1 MSSGNLFD
9 RLTKEGKLK
18 RQIAKIDYLNA
29 LLDSAGRNFDA
40 ALVVRG
46 RIEEAAFKLFY
57 DGLLQI
63 SRVVVLMNGYRPDDG
78 EQHKTTF
85 LAAGEILGLEYEDL
99 IRKIQKLRIK
109 RNICIYDPKELI
121 GKTETDAIYDTAKK
135 FWSKVRAYLEK
146 ENPQL
151 KLFKEL

>member
-1 MSSGNLFD
+1 MSSRDLFD
-9 RLTKEGKLK
+9 KLSQEGKLK
-18 RQIAKIDYLNA
+18 RQKAETDYLNA
-29 LLDSAGRNFDA
+29 LLDSAARNFEA

-46 RIEEAAFKLFY
+46 KIEEAAFKLFY

-63 SRVVVLMNGYRPDDG
+63 SRVVVLLNGYRPDDG

-85 LAAGEILGLEYEDL
+85 LAAGELLGPKYEDL

-121 GKTETDAIYDTAKK
+121 GKIETDAIYETAKK
-135 FWSKVRAYLEK
+135 FWSRVRAYLEK
-146 ENPQL
+146 RNPQL

>member
-1 MSSGNLFD
+1 MPCLILRGETS
-9 RLTKEGKLK
+9 
-18 RQIAKIDYLNA
+18 RQ
-29 LLDSAGRNFDA
+29 

-63 SRVVVLMNGYRPDDG
+63 SRVVVLLNGYRPDDG

-85 LAAGEILGLEYEDL
+85 LAAGEILGSEYEDL

-121 GKTETDAIYDTAKK
+121 GKSETDAIYNTAKK
-135 FWSKVRAYLEK
+135 FWSKIRAYLEK
-146 ENPQL
+146 QNPQL

>member
-1 MSSGNLFD
+1 MSSRDLFD
-9 RLTKEGKLK
+9 KLSQEGKLK
-18 RQIAKIDYLNA
+18 RQKAETDYLNA
-29 LLDSAGRNFDA
+29 LLDSAARNFEA

-46 RIEEAAFKLFY
+46 KIEEAAFKLFY

-63 SRVVVLMNGYRPDDG
+63 SRVVVLLNGYRPDDG

-85 LAAGEILGLEYEDL
+85 LAAGELLGPEYEDL

-121 GKTETDAIYDTAKK
+121 GKSETDAIYETAKR
-135 FWSKVRAYLEK
+135 FWSRVRAYLEK
-146 ENPQL
+146 RNPQL

>member
-1 MSSGNLFD
+1 MHSGNLFD
-9 RLTKEGKLK
+9 RLSREGKLK
-18 RQIAKIDYLNA
+18 SQKADLDYLNA
-29 LLDSAGRNFDA
+29 LLDAAGRNFEA

-46 RIEEAAFKLFY
+46 RVDEAAFKLFY

-63 SRVVVLMNGYRPDDG
+63 SRVVVLLNGYRPDDG

-85 LAAGEILGLEYEDL
+85 LAAGEILGSEYEDL

-121 GKTETDAIYDTAKK
+121 GKSETDAMYNTAKI
-135 FWSKVRAYLEK
+135 FWNKVRQYLEK
-146 ENPQL
+146 ASPQL
-151 KLFKEL
+151 KLFNEL

>member
-1 MSSGNLFD
+1 LSSKTLFE
-9 RLTKEGKLK
+9 RPSQEGKLK
-18 RQIAKIDYLNA
+18 RQKAEIDYLDA
-29 LLDSAGRNFDA
+29 LLDSARRNFEA
-40 ALVVRG
+40 GLVVRG

-63 SRVVVLMNGYRPDDG
+63 SRVVVLLNGYRPDGG

-85 LAAGEILGLEYEDL
+85 LAAGELLGPEYEDL

-121 GKTETDAIYDTAKK
+121 GKSETDAIYKTAKI
-135 FWSKVRAYLEK
+135 FWNKVRQYLEK
-146 ENPQL
+146 TNPQL
-151 KLFKEL
+151 KLFSEL

>member
-1 MSSGNLFD
+1 MSSRNLFE
-9 RLTKEGKLK
+9 RLSQEGKLK
-18 RQIAKIDYLNA
+18 RQKAEIDYLNA
-29 LLDSAGRNFDA
+29 LLDSAGRNFEA

-63 SRVVVLMNGYRPDDG
+63 SRVVVLLNGYRPDDG

-85 LAAGEILGLEYEDL
+85 LAAGEILGSEYEDL

-121 GKTETDAIYDTAKK
+121 GKSETDAIYDTAKK

-146 ENPQL
+146 QNPQL